1 MHPAEELKLRTQ
13 AFAEEIVRL
22 CRELDGKLSQR
33 TRDQLEAA
41 GTGIG
46 ANHRA
51 ACRAKSHDDFTA
63 KIATAAEEADETVYW
78 LDVLIGTNIG
88 DPETLRNLR
97 KEASELLRILVASH
111 RTARRN
117 QLKDRAERRA
127 RRHRP

>member
-1 MHPAEELKLRTQ
+1 MHPAEALKLRTQ

-22 CRELDGKLSQR
+22 CRELDGKLSAR

-51 ACRAKSHDDFTA
+51 ACRAKSHADFTA

-78 LDVLIGTNIG
+78 LDVLIGTKTG
-88 DPETLRNLR
+88 DPERLRTLRE
-97 KEASELLRILVASH
+97 EALELLRILVASH
-111 RTARRN
+111 RTARNN
-117 QLKDRAERRA
+117 QAKHRIEHGANRR
-127 RRHRP
+127 RS